1 MTGHEKPVG
10 ATVEWYTPPGLF
22 AALGLYF
29 DLDPA
34 SPGHAAVPWVPA
46 RRHLTR
52 DDDGLAQPWAG
63 RVWLNPPYGPA
74 GVAFIDR
81 MIAHQDGVMLL
92 PARTETAAFQRA
104 LGSADAVCFL
114 RDRLHFIRDDGLQ
127 GRSSFGSVL
136 FAFGREC
143 AEALRW
149 ADLGI
154 TIAGQRMGTA
164 FLEQSA

>member
-1 MTGHEKPVG
+1 MTVHEAPVG
-10 ATVEWYTPPGLF
+10 ASVEWYTPPEF
-22 AALGLYF
+22 FQRLGLTF

-34 SPGHAAVPWVPA
+34 ASFGAPWVPA
-46 RRHLTR
+46 RQFIIKE
-52 DDDGLAQPWAG
+52 DDGLAGPWSG